1 MHQFPLSH
9 VNHPLPPQK
18 HSVKKIKT
26 TTTTLFGCVLCDYV
40 SCENYSP
47 LILDSCLWRILK
59 LCVVK
64 IVTSGY
70 KFGVILIAIF
80 FFRKRLSF
88 RFLEILRTTTTWGD
102 E

>member
-1 MHQFPLSH
+1 M
-9 VNHPLPPQK
+9 
-18 HSVKKIKT
+18 
-26 TTTTLFGCVLCDYV
+26 
-40 SCENYSP
+40 
-47 LILDSCLWRILK
+47 
-59 LCVVK
+59 CVVK